1 MGVAATWQINW
12 WNGGGRQHSIFLC
25 KNTALTD
32 CSFADFDKC
41 VSRKK
46 TSFNRSA
53 PCLNS
58 HREHSAASIRS
69 QLAERKTFF
78 LKGQGKSKSGCETI
92 TKSDHSSLYMAVKS
106 DSNTEQIQRSR
117 KQTHVCNTSD
127 ATVPDFPQTF
137 FELSHGLSVSDSPG
151 KTGPHSSE

>member
-46 TSFNRSA
+46 QLLIEVRPVWIHTKSA
-53 PCLNS
+53 PQLPLD
-58 HREHSAASIRS
+58 HSLLKWR
-69 QLAERKTFF
+69 LFF